1 MNGTASSMSQLP
13 RRLPRRGRFT
23 GVAVALFG
31 VFVLS
36 ACGSEQDAGG
46 GHQAP
51 PPPAV
56 TVEAVSPRSV
66 LVEGEYAG
74 RVHGS
79 REVEVRA
86 RVEGILEE
94 RLYTEGQVVSE
105 GDALFR
111 IDPEPYEIAVRSAEA
126 ERANA
131 AANLEQARRDWERIS
146 GLYQRDAVS
155 RRERDQALTNRQL
168 AEARMALVDA
178 AVADARRNLRYTE
191 VQAPVSGATGLE
203 VLPEGSLIERGT
215 LLTTL
220 TQHDPVHVRFAL
232 PENDAAVQRVARHAM
247 VRGNDAG
254 HRYAARIRLPDGR
267 WYPGRGEIDFTA
279 STIDPRTGT
288 VTARAV
294 FPNPD
299 GELVPGQFVRVTV
312 GLQEL
317 EAVFLIDQ
325 RAVGEG
331 RDGPQ
336 VFVVDDADTARLRVV
351 ALGPVVDGRQVVLD
365 GLAPGDRVVVNGQV
379 SLRDGAEVGSVRLAD
394 GGD

>member
-1 MNGTASSMSQLP
+1 MNQPLRGLWP
-13 RRLPRRGRFT
+13 RGRFT
-23 GVAVALFG
+23 GVAVALF
-31 VFVLS
+31 VAFALS
-36 ACGSEQDAGG
+36 ACGSEQSGG
-46 GHQAP
+46 ADQASP
-51 PPPAV
+51 PPTV
-56 TVEAVSPRSV
+56 TVETVSPRTV

-74 RVHGS
+74 RVRGS

-94 RLYTEGQVVSE
+94 RLYTEGQIVAE
-105 GDALFR
+105 GEALFR

-131 AANLEQARRDWERIS
+131 AANLDQAKRDWERIS
-146 GLYQRDAVS
+146 GLYERDAVS

-168 AEARMALVDA
+168 AEARMALTDA

-191 VQAPVSGATGLE
+191 VQAPVSGVTGLE

-267 WYPGRGEIDFTA
+267 RYPGQGEIDFTA

-299 GELVPGQFVRVTV
+299 GALVPGQFVRVTV

-331 RDGPQ
+331 PDGPQ
-336 VFVVDDADTARLRVV
+336 VFVVDDADTARVRAL

-365 GLAPGDRVVVNGQV
+365 GLESGDRVVVNGQV
-379 SLRDGAEVGSVRLAD
+379 SLSDGAEVRSVQPAHGED
-394 GGD
+394 